1 VTAGRQS
8 DPARIDEAGF
18 SLIEALVALLVLAIA
33 AAGLV
38 RAAEAHV
45 DSIRGLERR
54 AAAQLV
60 AQNRLAELSLPGA
73 PAGPATVEM
82 LGQRWTVAVKESGTD
97 DPDLARIEVAV
108 AGEGE
113 RAPLVTLDGF
123 RDRGTTST
131 GTGTA
136 AEQRR

>member
-1 VTAGRQS
+1 MTARTGQ
-8 DPARIDEAGF
+8 EGF

-60 AQNRLAELSLPGA
+60 AQNRLAELSLPGM

-82 LGQRWTVAVKESGTD
+82 LGQRWNIAVSETTTD
-97 DPDLARIEVAV
+97 DPDLIKLSVAV
-108 AGEGE
+108 AAVGDK
-113 RAPLVTLDGF
+113 APLVTLDGF
-123 RDRGTTST
+123 RDRGTTT
-131 GTGTA
+131 
-136 AEQRR
+136 R

>member
-1 VTAGRQS
+1 MTQALH
-8 DPARIDEAGF
+8 PRIPTEAGF

-45 DSIRGLERR
+45 DSIRSLERR

-73 PAGPATVEM
+73 STSPETVDM
-82 LGQRWTVAVKESGTD
+82 LGSRWTVTVAETSTD
-97 DPDLARIEVAV
+97 DPDLAKLAV
-108 AGEGE
+108 SVSAPGESD
-113 RAPLVTLDGF
+113 PVVTLDGF
-123 RDRGTTST
+123 RDRGTTT
-131 GTGTA
+131 
-136 AEQRR
+136 R